1 MSSTGIKNDS
11 YNNLEADI
19 IDVNNSLFLNKV
31 NIIDLINNGLND
43 ISGNIKD
50 VSGNINNK
58 INDISGNIN
67 DLWDKVTELKES
79 DIEQNTSIS
88 ELETL
93 TGEHTTQIEANTG
106 AISTLTTQTD
116 TNTAAIATE
125 TELLAANIIVTGTN
139 TATLGTLVTAVGI
152 PSILGITPATGLF
165 AAVDGKL
172 NRSAFGSG
180 NIGIF
185 NVVFGE
191 YVNLVYNN
199 AEFEDSSV
207 VGVNNRVFTLK
218 EPYKSLPI
226 SKNNYFT
233 CESPLIKN
241 DIDNKVSIDLS
252 GYHKK
257 EYIDVSLNN
266 IYSYIDSSLNS
277 LKTQNKINYFLHLH

>member
-1 MSSTGIKNDS
+1 MKDKRKSFDEKTNCIILYLQVVLQNDKNTLSIQKTYNFLIYILIIFPLLIYIYIKYWNKNDS

-67 DLWDKVTELKES
+67 DLWDKITELKES

-172 NRSAFGSG
+172 NRSAFGSC

-191 YVNLVYNN
+191 YVNLVYIMLN
-199 AEFEDSSV
+199 
-207 VGVNNRVFTLK
+207 LK
-218 EPYKSLPI
+218 IRQLQ
-226 SKNNYFT
+226 
-233 CESPLIKN
+233 
-241 DIDNKVSIDLS
+241 
-252 GYHKK
+252 G
-257 EYIDVSLNN
+257 
-266 IYSYIDSSLNS
+266 
-277 LKTQNKINYFLHLH
+277 